1 MGFFIGMDEAGYG
14 PNLGPLVIT
23 ATLWEVPG
31 DPRQFDFWAAMESF
45 VTQTAPKKR
54 RGQTTK
60 EQQDHRLHIA
70 DSKNVYSPSKGISAL
85 ERSILM
91 TMKLADIIP
100 DSLHQLANQL
110 TPDDNFSLNIEPWFS
125 DRDIKLPLTKSDHPN
140 DKTLFLNWQS
150 HCNNIGVKLLA
161 VKSEIVL
168 TERFNNQIEQYN
180 NKAMALSMTS
190 MQLLS
195 HLWKKECQDNSN
207 EGQTLIVADKHGGRN
222 RYDDL
227 LATIVEDEMIF
238 RHEEGTALSR
248 YTVNNS
254 EIRFQTKAEAHFPV
268 AVASMVCKYVREL
281 AMELFNQFWI
291 EHIPGLKPTKGYPQD
306 ARRYLQ
312 EISTTQQELNIPQ
325 KQLWRMR

>member
-31 DPRQFDFWAAMESF
+31 DPRTFDFWVAMESF
-45 VTQTAPKKR
+45 VTQTSPQSRK
-54 RGQTTK
+54 GQKTK
-60 EQQDHRLHIA
+60 GQQDHRLHIA

-91 TMKLADIIP
+91 TMKLADIVP
-100 DSLHQLANQL
+100 TSFYQLANQL
-110 TPDDNFSLNIEPWFS
+110 TLDENFSLNVEPWFV
-125 DRDIKLPLTKSDHPN
+125 DREIELPLTVSHHP
-140 DKTLFLNWQS
+140 DDETLFSNWKT
-150 HCNNIGVKLLA
+150 HCDHIGLKLLA

-168 TERFNNQIEQYN
+168 TERFNNLIDQYN

-195 HLWKKECQDNSN
+195 HLWKKECWDNSGQ
-207 EGQTLIVADKHGGRN
+207 EQTLIVADKHGGRN

-238 RHEEGTALSR
+238 RHEEGRELSR

-254 EIRFQTKAEAHFPV
+254 EIRFQTKAESHFPV

-281 AMELFNQFWI
+281 AMELLNQFWI
-291 EHIPGLKPTKGYPQD
+291 EQIPGLKPTKGYPQD
-306 ARRYLQ
+306 ARRFQQ
-312 EISTTQQELNIPQ
+312 EIANKQQELNIPQ